1 MSRPPQPP
9 VYLFIIDISAES
21 IRTGMIKVMGD
32 AILASLDQIPNSDG
46 RTKVGFITVDH
57 AVGFYNLSGKE
68 QPELLVVS
76 DIDDMYLPRA
86 ASDLVVFLSEAKTVV
101 SELLLHFTSDSMFKT
116 EMYSR
121 NCLGTALQ
129 VGRRLLVT
137 QVRNYLS

>member
-1 MSRPPQPP
+1 
-9 VYLFIIDISAES
+9 
-21 IRTGMIKVMGD
+21 MIKVMGD

-46 RTKVGFITVDH
+46 RTQVGFITVDH

-86 ASDLVVFLSEAKTVV
+86 ASDLVVFLSEAKAVV
-101 SELLLHFTSDSMFKT
+101 SELLSHFTSDSMFKT
-116 EMYSR
+116 DMYSR

-137 QVRNYLS
+137 HISILII